1 MAGLRDNKE
10 DLYDVNGNYVGQGGQ
25 GMVTQPGVDPS
36 DGGHAQVVKAGVEK
50 LETDVA
56 AGQNGVVQV
65 KGALPGWNR
74 GGRSRAGSP
83 MGGVVS
89 TARQVVDIAQANGN
103 TAPAA
108 DAVKSPAPKAQVTQ
122 PDVAGGGTILGGVS
136 TPAMRVAATRYALKG
151 GDAEREFGDKLQEG
165 ERLRS
170 RVEGK
175 MSGASDGTSGQTA
188 RQELREKQKA
198 EIDAENAKKT
208 EEAVKREEADKSLP
222 PTGTERNDEWSG
234 TRDDAIK
241 AMRQFNGN
249 VDLYNRPV
257 IDAYELTKK
266 GWGNAPKKP
275 GELTATVF
283 SSQYGIKDANGKVRE
298 ILVTPILQNGT
309 VLSPRELKE
318 YIRGLEGKD
327 ILEADD
333 KSLVIGIDVPADGS
347 SGQNL
352 HKMQEAYGGHQP
364 TMTETQLQTERNA
377 NPHSSETGNSRDGVT
392 AQKTDATNA
401 AGPSDPK
408 FTTGGSAVMNT
419 VSDEDYTSAQQRI
432 ADAKKSG
439 KIPEQQ
445 DEETV
450 WLHDNPRPVQPE
462 MPDLEEFTESQPPK
476 MKDIDDSYR
485 TAYAIMLE
493 RIKAAGDDPASKAKR
508 AKARRAQVLVAAL
521 GDLLQAAANMWGAA
535 KGATSAKLSS
545 ISAGVAKRHAAEDAA
560 ELKREAQRAKDLEQM
575 VRRGEKL
582 TEAENKWIKELWEAR
597 ENARKYNISERN
609 KAILAEYGKRN
620 EAWGK
625 DYASWL
631 RRLEKIGKDNASAR
645 REANTFARQKAMED
659 YRQRNREKNQA
670 TSHRNA
676 LDLKGAPSYSD
687 LHKSSGKDD
696 TPA

>member
-1 MAGLRDNKE
+1 MAGLRDNRE

-25 GMVTQPGVDPS
+25 GMVTQPGADPS

-50 LETDVA
+50 LEDDA
-56 AGQNGVVQV
+56 ANLQNGVAQV
-65 KGALPGWNR
+65 KGALPGWSR
-74 GGRSRAGSP
+74 GGRSSLAGAAAV
-83 MGGVVS
+83 GRKV
-89 TARQVVDIAQANGN
+89 ADIAQANGN
-103 TAPAA
+103 TAAPAA
-108 DAVKSPAPKAQVTQ
+108 DAVKSAAPEAQSTQ
-122 PDVAGGGTILGGVS
+122 PDVAASGTILGGVS

-170 RVEGK
+170 SVEGK
-175 MSGASDGTSGQTA
+175 MSGTSDGTSGQTA

-208 EEAVKREEADKSLP
+208 EEAVKREEADKSL
-222 PTGTERNDEWSG
+222 TN
-234 TRDDAIK
+234 
-241 AMRQFNGN
+241 
-249 VDLYNRPV
+249 
-257 IDAYELTKK
+257 
-266 GWGNAPKKP
+266 
-275 GELTATVF
+275 
-283 SSQYGIKDANGKVRE
+283 
-298 ILVTPILQNGT
+298 
-309 VLSPRELKE
+309 
-318 YIRGLEGKD
+318 
-327 ILEADD
+327 
-333 KSLVIGIDVPADGS
+333 
-347 SGQNL
+347 
-352 HKMQEAYGGHQP
+352 GGHQP
-364 TMTETQLQTERNA
+364 TITETQLQTEKNA
-377 NPHSSETGNSRDGVT
+377 NSQSSETGNSRDGVT
-392 AQKTDATNA
+392 SQNTDAANA
-401 AGPSDPK
+401 AGTADPK
-408 FTTGGSAVMNT
+408 FTTGGSAAMNT

-439 KIPEQQ
+439 KIPEQK

-462 MPDLEEFTESQPPK
+462 MPDLEKFTESQPPK
-476 MKDIDDSYR
+476 LKDIDESYR
-485 TAYAIMLE
+485 TAYAIMAE

-535 KGATSAKLSS
+535 GGATSAKLSS
-545 ISAGVAKRHAAEDAA
+545 VTAGVGRRHATEDAA

-582 TEAENKWIKELWEAR
+582 TAAENKQIMELWKAG

-631 RRLEKIGKDNASAR
+631 RRFEKIGKDNASAR

-676 LDLKGAPSYSD
+676 LARKGAPSYSD
-687 LHKSSGKDD
+687 LHKSSGKED
-696 TPA
+696 TLA

>member
-1 MAGLRDNKE
+1 MERLNDNRE

-25 GMVTQPGVDPS
+25 GMVTQPGADPS

-50 LETDVA
+50 LETDA
-56 AGQNGVVQV
+56 ANLQNGVAQV
-65 KGALPGWNR
+65 KGALPGWNKGN
-74 GGRSRAGSP
+74 GGRSSLSGAAAVGRKVA
-83 MGGVVS
+83 
-89 TARQVVDIAQANGN
+89 DIAQANGN

-108 DAVKSPAPKAQVTQ
+108 DAVTAPAPKAQVTQ
-122 PDVAGGGTILGGVS
+122 PSGTTQSGGVLS
-136 TPAMRVAATRYALKG
+136 GAVDAGKKLTTIAQQPSKPAPMSAPTPAVGSTAKSPAL
-151 GDAEREFGDKLQEG
+151 
-165 ERLRS
+165 
-170 RVEGK
+170 
-175 MSGASDGTSGQTA
+175 
-188 RQELREKQKA
+188 QELRQKQNA
-198 EIDAENAKKT
+198 EINAENAKKA
-208 EEAVKREEADKSLP
+208 EEAVKREEADKSLS

-364 TMTETQLQTERNA
+364 AVTETQLQTERNA
-377 NPHSSETGNSRDGVT
+377 NPQSSETGNGRDGVT
-392 AQKTDATNA
+392 AQKTDADNGGQSVVPA
-401 AGPSDPK
+401 ATEVKTESSLN
-408 FTTGGSAVMNT
+408 TTKPT
-419 VSDEDYTSAQQRI
+419 VSKEDYDKAQVQLQSDRSKGGI
-432 ADAKKSG
+432 GSLSDKLTVFDYEH
-439 KIPEQQ
+439 PERK
-445 DEETV
+445 E
-450 WLHDNPRPVQPE
+450 PE
-462 MPDLEEFTESQPPK
+462 LPDLEEFTESQPPK
-476 MKDIDDSYR
+476 LKDIDDSYR
-485 TAYAIMLE
+485 TAYAIME
-493 RIKAAGDDPASKAKR
+493 QRMKAAGDDPASKAKR
-508 AKARRAQVLVAAL
+508 AKARRAQTIVAAL

-535 KGATSAKLSS
+535 GGATSAKLSS
-545 ISAGVAKRHAAEDAA
+545 VTAGVGRRHATEDAA

-582 TEAENKWIKELWEAR
+582 TAAENKQIMELWKAG
-597 ENARKYNISERN
+597 ENARKYNI
-609 KAILAEYGKRN
+609 G
-620 EAWGK
+620 
-625 DYASWL
+625 
-631 RRLEKIGKDNASAR
+631 
-645 REANTFARQKAMED
+645 
-659 YRQRNREKNQA
+659 EKNKNLRAKYQSELQA
-670 TSHRNA
+670 VRAYNA
-676 LDLKGAPSYSD
+676 QIARDRHQVQVQHDREVTDLNRHNYRSAEINQRTAGSIKVKRTPPAKASGSG
-687 LHKSSGKDD
+687 SGKTSGSSKG
-696 TPA
+696 TPLNKQ